1 MDMEKEYKEGDTIYL
16 LMDAASAAALAN
28 DWMEEKYECDL
39 LIRRSKK
46 NKGCVVV
53 ETKNTIWAARIVK
66 WFRPKKVTFVTK

>member
-1 MDMEKEYKEGDTIYL
+1 MDMDKEYEEGDTIYL

-46 NKGCVVV
+46 SKGLS
-53 ETKNTIWAARIVK
+53 
-66 WFRPKKVTFVTK
+66 